1 MNDKYFDHTF
11 FDKTDSELHDMIY
24 SGRYTDQGFINA
36 AIEEQRYRR
45 AIKSLNSFA
54 VFLDD
59 EIMKL
64 LMREDIF
71 PSDVNRKIRDEA
83 VKRKLVAP
91 RLYVEDL
98 YKQPVR
104 KEDPHRET
112 TIHYRS
118 LIYNEIKD
126 VPGKGPVRSDENKP
140 TPPPAYIPPVD
151 QQRKADPHPNP
162 VRNYEPV
169 KRIPRKFRSN
179 YWLVKI
185 GKYILILAAL
195 VLTFLII
202 DILRPDLKAN
212 LFNPSDSTL
221 IEKMEKP
228 IEKFGNKLGLNN
240 NKKFQTEVENLLK
253 VKYMFDIIALPVY
266 DGSATKENTKLKYDK
281 LQNEGLIKYSTCN
294 EGENKGYCATL
305 TEKGKLYAVSEVYKD
320 ELDSKNYVNV
330 RSNLLEVGKI
340 LEIKKSTQFEG
351 FEVEFILK
359 VVATPF
365 GTIWSGLNTGT
376 LTKTD
381 MIEKSGQGWRI
392 KNSL

>member
-45 AIKSLNSFA
+45 AIKSLNSFT

-64 LMREDIF
+64 LKREDIF
-71 PSDVNRKIRDEA
+71 PSDVNRKIREEA

-91 RLYVEDL
+91 RLYAEDL
-98 YKQPVR
+98 RKQPVR
-104 KEDPHRET
+104 NKEPQRKST
-112 TIHYRS
+112 TQHRS

-126 VPGKGPVRSDENKP
+126 EPGKGPVRSDENKS
-140 TPPPAYIPPVD
+140 TPPPAYIPPIN
-151 QQRKADPHPNP
+151 QQRKVDPHPNP

-169 KRIPRKFRSN
+169 KRIPKKFRSN

-228 IEKFGNKLGLNN
+228 IEKIGNKLGLNN
-240 NKKFQTEVENLLK
+240 NNKFQAEVENLLK
-253 VKYMFDIIALPVY
+253 VKYMFDIIAFPVY
-266 DGSATKENTKLKYDK
+266 DGSATKENNKFKYDK
-281 LQNEGLIKYSTCN
+281 LQNEGLINYSTCN

-305 TEKGKLYAVSEVYKD
+305 TEKGKLYAVSEVYKE
-320 ELDSKNYVNV
+320 ELENKNYVNV
-330 RSNLLEVGKI
+330 RSTLLEVGKI
-340 LEIKKSTQFEG
+340 LDIKKSTQFEG
-351 FEVEFILK
+351 FEVEFTLK
-359 VVATPF
+359 VLATPF
-365 GTIWSGLNTGT
+365 GTIWSGLSNGT

-381 MIEKSGQGWRI
+381 MIEKHDDGWRI
-392 KNSL
+392 KNPE

>member
-24 SGRYTDQGFINA
+24 SGLYTDQGFINA

-45 AIKSLNSFA
+45 AINSLNSFT

-64 LMREDIF
+64 LKREDIF
-71 PSDVNRKIRDEA
+71 SSDVNRKIRDEA

-91 RLYVEDL
+91 RLYAEDL
-98 YKQPVR
+98 HKQAVR
-104 KEDPHRET
+104 KSEPERKTSPQH
-112 TIHYRS
+112 RS

-126 VPGKGPVRSDENKP
+126 TPGNGPVRSEENSHP
-140 TPPPAYIPPVD
+140 PPPAYVPPVD
-151 QQRKADPHPNP
+151 HHRKVDHYPNP

-169 KRIPRKFRSN
+169 KRTPGKYRSN

-202 DILRPDLKAN
+202 DILRPDLRAN

-221 IEKMEKP
+221 IENIEKP
-228 IEKFGNKLGLNN
+228 IEKIGNKLGLNN
-240 NKKFQTEVENLLK
+240 DKKFQAEVENLLK
-253 VKYMFDIIALPVY
+253 IKYMFDIIALPVY
-266 DGSATKENTKLKYDK
+266 DGSATKENTKLKYAK
-281 LQNEGLIKYSTCN
+281 LQNEGLINYSTCY
-294 EGENKGYCATL
+294 EGENKGYCAAL
-305 TEKGKLYAVSEVYKD
+305 TEKGRQYAVSEVYKE
-320 ELDSKNYVNV
+320 ELENKNYVNV
-330 RSNLLEVGKI
+330 RSTLLEVGKI
-340 LEIKKSTQFEG
+340 LDIKKSTQFDG
-351 FEVEFILK
+351 FEVEFTLK

-365 GTIWSGLNTGT
+365 GTIWSGLSTET
-376 LTKTD
+376 LTKTE

-392 KNSL
+392 KSSI